1 MVTPTRSNKNKRVV
15 IFLIIFVFDES
26 MLQFG
31 IWAVMMMI
39 MNVVYEGNVKRIES
53 DTCRACRTLRVL
65 LAM

>member
-31 IWAVMMMI
+31 IWAVMML
-39 MNVVYEGNVKRIES
+39 NVVFEGNVKRIES
-53 DTCRACRTLRVL
+53 DTCRACRTLGVL

>member
-31 IWAVMMMI
+31 I
-39 MNVVYEGNVKRIES
+39 
-53 DTCRACRTLRVL
+53 
-65 LAM
+65 

>member
-15 IFLIIFVFDES
+15 IFLIIFLFDES

-31 IWAVMMMI
+31 IWAVMMMK
-39 MNVVYEGNVKRIES
+39 VVYEGNLKRIES